1 MKLSEEHL
9 NIFKQQTEISFKN
22 WEKNSEEKI
31 SFPKNCSV
39 PLNLKLVVEVETYE
53 ERQR

>member
-39 PLNLKLVVEVETYE
+39 PLNLKLVVEVETYV